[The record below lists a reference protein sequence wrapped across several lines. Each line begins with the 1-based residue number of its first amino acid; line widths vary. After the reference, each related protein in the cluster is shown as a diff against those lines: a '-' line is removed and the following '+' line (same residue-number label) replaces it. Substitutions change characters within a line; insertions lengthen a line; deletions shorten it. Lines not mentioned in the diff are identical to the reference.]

1 MSDREIERLS
11 DLRIRPAA
19 PTDSEVIAVL
29 LGQLGYPASP
39 EDIPRRLEAVKNFSD
54 AIAVVAEDSER
65 GVLGIVT
72 AHVFPSIHSGELRA
86 WLTTIVVLDTA
97 RGEGIG
103 SKLVTYVEE
112 WAAARG
118 VPRIAV
124 TSGKQRERTHKFYQ
138 ERGYEWTGLRFM
150 KTFTEPKE
158 PAR

>member
-1 MSDREIERLS
+1 MS
-11 DLRIRPAA
+11 DLRIRPAEA
-19 PTDSEVIAVL
+19 SDSAAIAVL
-29 LGQLGYPASP
+29 VGQLGYPAGP
-39 EDIPRRLEAVKNFSD
+39 EDIPRRLEAVRNFSD
-54 AIAVVAEDSER
+54 AIAMVAEDDR
-65 GVLGIVT
+65 GVVGIVT

-112 WAAARG
+112 WAAARN

-124 TSGKQRERTHKFYQ
+124 TSGKQRERTHKFYR

-150 KTFTEPKE
+150 KTFANESKE
-158 PAR
+158 RAR